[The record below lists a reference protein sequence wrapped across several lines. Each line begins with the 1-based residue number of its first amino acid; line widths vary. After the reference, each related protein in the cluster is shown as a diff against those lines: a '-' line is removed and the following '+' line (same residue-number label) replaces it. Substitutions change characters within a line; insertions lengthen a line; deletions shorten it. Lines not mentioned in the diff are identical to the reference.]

1 MPRERP
7 VDHLM
12 KKLLQAIESSLTA
25 TEAARDALQ
34 EIIRR
39 GADTGI
45 FFAGVKSRGA
55 ISNEMTR
62 EDREF
67 LRALSIRPDR

>member
-7 VDHLM
+7 ADHLM
-12 KKLLQAIESSLTA
+12 KKLLQAIEASLTA
-25 TEAARDALQ
+25 TEAGRDALQ
-34 EIIRR
+34 EILRR

-45 FFAGVKSRGA
+45 FFAGIRARGGV
-55 ISNEMTR
+55 SSELTR